1 MASSYTGLVKLD
13 GGVIMTRNAHD
24 FESDILTLKCKQVF
38 VLLRIFWCLKKTLIS
53 SSRAYF
59 SKFLIFNSVN

>member
-1 MASSYTGLVKLD
+1 MASSYTGLGKLE

-38 VLLRIFWCLKKTLIS
+38 VFLRIFAHF
-53 SSRAYF
+53 RVF
-59 SKFLIFNSVN
+59 FNV